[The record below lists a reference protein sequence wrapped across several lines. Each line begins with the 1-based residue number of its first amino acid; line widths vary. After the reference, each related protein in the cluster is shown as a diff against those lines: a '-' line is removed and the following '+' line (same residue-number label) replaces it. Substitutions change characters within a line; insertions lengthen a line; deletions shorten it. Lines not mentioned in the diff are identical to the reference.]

1 MMVNTFMKTEI
12 FPSIGE
18 EKFRTIANSALFT
31 MVIIRLEE
39 GAILYLNKQFCD
51 MKGLPRE
58 QKNG

>member
-18 EKFRTIANSALFT
+18 EKFRTIANSAPFT

-39 GAILYLNKQFCD
+39 GAQPTI
-51 MKGLPRE
+51 R
-58 QKNG
+58 KNGTVADIHKA